1 MAASDFAG
9 LAILIILLA
18 IFAPLLGRYIAAVF
32 ADAGPK
38 GPRVVA
44 RFESRLFSLARI
56 DEHSEQTWRAY
67 AISLLAFSSVS
78 VLFLYALERLQSYLP
93 GDPLKLGGLPPALA
107 INTAVW
113 FVTNTNWQNYSGE
126 STMAMAT
133 QMIGLAVQNF
143 ASAAVG
149 IVVAIALVRGLAR
162 SRSRTIG
169 NFWVDLTRTTTRILL
184 PLAVLF
190 TLFFTSQGVVDN
202 LTAATCVNTI
212 AHARQCIP
220 GGPVSTQEAIKLLG
234 TNGGGYFG
242 ANSAHPFE
250 NPTSLSNFVEIFAL
264 LLIPFSLP
272 FTFGRMIKSRRQGLA
287 IFFAMFILWAASAS
301 ATMYFETNVA
311 PLNHNAGVAVATK
324 AGGGNLEGTDL
335 RIDPAACALF
345 AASTTGTSTGATACS
360 HDSLAPAAG
369 GVALFN
375 MMLGEVDPGGV
386 GSGLYGMLIFAI
398 VSVFIAGL
406 MVGRTPEYLGKKIQ
420 AAEMKLASIYLLILP
435 LTILVAAAVAVLLP
449 TARAAI
455 LNPGSH
461 GLSEVVYSFVST
473 GNNNGSAFAGLSS
486 NTDFYN
492 ITEAIVMAIGRFG
505 LIIPALAIAGSL
517 GAKATIPGGEGT
529 FPTDTPLFS
538 AILIGV
544 VVLLV
549 GLTYFPVMA
558 LGPIAEHL
566 AGHF

>member
-1 MAASDFAG
+1 MTTSDFVG
-9 LAILIILLA
+9 LGILIVLLA
-18 IFAPLLGRYIAAVF
+18 IFAPLLGRYIATVF
-32 ADAGPK
+32 AETGPG
-38 GPRVVA
+38 GPRFIA
-44 RFESRLFSLARI
+44 RLESRLFALAGI

-67 AISLLAFSSVS
+67 AISLLAFSSLS
-78 VLFLYALERLQSYLP
+78 VLFLYGLERLQSLLP
-93 GDPLKLGGLPPALA
+93 GNPLKLSALSPALA
-107 INTAVW
+107 INTAVS

-126 STMAMAT
+126 STMAIAT
-133 QMIGLAVQNF
+133 QMAGLAVQNF
-143 ASAAVG
+143 VSAAVG
-149 IVVAIALVRGLAR
+149 IAVAIALVRGLAR

-169 NFWVDLTRTTTRILL
+169 NFWVDLTRSITRLL
-184 PLAVLF
+184 IPLAVLF
-190 TLFFTSQGVVDN
+190 TLLLVSQGVVEN
-202 LTAATCVNTI
+202 LTAAKCVSTI
-212 AHARQCIP
+212 AGGRQCIP
-220 GGPVSTQEAIKLLG
+220 GGPVATQEAIKLLG

-250 NPTSLSNFVEIFAL
+250 NPTALSNFAEIFAL

-272 FTFGRMIKSRRQGLA
+272 FAFGRMIGRRRQGLA
-287 IFFAMFILWAASAS
+287 IFFAMFILWFAS
-301 ATMYFETNVA
+301 ATAAMYFQTKVA
-311 PLNHNAGVAVATK
+311 PLNQHVGVAVASK
-324 AGGGNLEGTDL
+324 SGGGNLEGTDL
-335 RIDPAACALF
+335 RVDPAACALF
-345 AASTTGTSTGATACS
+345 AASTTGTSTGATACA
-360 HDSLAPAAG
+360 HDSLTPAAG

-435 LTILVAAAVAVLLP
+435 ISVLVAAAVAVLLP
-449 TARAAI
+449 TTRAAI

-461 GLSEVVYSFVST
+461 GLSEVIYSFVST

-492 ITEAIVMAIGRFG
+492 ITEAIVMAIGRYG
-505 LIIPALAIAGSL
+505 LMIPALAIAGSL
-517 GAKATIPGGEGT
+517 GAKAVIPAGEGT

-566 AGHF
+566 TGHF